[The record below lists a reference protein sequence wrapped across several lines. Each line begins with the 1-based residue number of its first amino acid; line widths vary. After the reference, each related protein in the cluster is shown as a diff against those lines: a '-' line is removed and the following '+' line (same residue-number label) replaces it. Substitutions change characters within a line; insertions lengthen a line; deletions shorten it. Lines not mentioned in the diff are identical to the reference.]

1 MSISLHAA
9 TVGTYLQILPQVA
22 VMLDKAEEHC
32 RQHGLADDALTGAT
46 LAPDMWDFAKQIFEC
61 GHHSARAIESVRR
74 GLAGPEMDPVPHD
87 FAALRKEIA
96 DSIAAL
102 QALQPAEVDSLIGR
116 DVRFE
121 FGTFR
126 MDYTAENFLL
136 SFSLPNFFF
145 HSVTAYD
152 VLRSRGVALGKR
164 DYLGKVR
171 IKPA

>member
-22 VMLDKAEEHC
+22 VLLDKAEEHC
-32 RQHGLADDALTGAT
+32 RRHRLPDEALTGAS

-61 GHHSARAIESVRR
+61 GHHSARAIDSARR
-74 GLAGPEMDPVPHD
+74 GRAGPEMDPVPHD
-87 FAALRKEIA
+87 FPALRKEIA
-96 DSIAAL
+96 DSLAAL
-102 QALQPAEVDSLIGR
+102 QAVAPAEVDELSG

-152 VLRSRGVALGKR
+152 ILRSRGVELGKR

-171 IKPA
+171 VKPA